1 MKHTHEHT
9 SEKETINNLINDIL
23 FDDHTNKTNNV
34 NNKNPTIDIQIDLA
48 TITRPFIIVINPNSG
63 VTVPPLNNLE
73 EIVFTYDPLTQIT
86 TTQNIPAS
94 GGLLGGTNTSLTI
107 VNESK
112 DNTSVLIFNP
122 PPV

>member
-1 MKHTHEHT
+1 MKHNRENDT
-9 SEKETINNLINDIL
+9 EKETINNLVNDIL
-23 FDDHTNKTNNV
+23 FNDQNSTNSTNNT
-34 NNKNPTIDIQIDLA
+34 NAIIDIQIDVT
-48 TITRPFIIVINPNSG
+48 TITRPFIIVINPNNG
-63 VTVPPLNNLE
+63 VTIPPLNNLE

-107 VNESK
+107 VNQSK

-122 PPV
+122 PPP